1 MTVERNKAI
10 GFSVR
15 VELAWLEQAAALV
28 SLGRSPEDV
37 RASLQAIIG
46 DARTNASEKR
56 GDSRTRT
63 TNVISR
69 MWVEPPD
76 SVVDFRNRG
85 LDLLGGLPTTEHVAL
100 HWGMAM
106 AAYPFFATVVSV
118 VGRLLRLQDAL
129 MARDVHRR
137 VAEEYG
143 DRPTV
148 VRATGVTLGN
158 CVSWGLLASDAQ
170 RKHYRLADRREVG
183 PDVALL
189 LLQAVLHASDAESAP
204 LDALLRSPALFP
216 FELPRLTAHDIDQCP
231 GLCAMSLGGSEATVS
246 LAQ

>member
-1 MTVERNKAI
+1 MTVERNQAI

-15 VELAWLEQAAALV
+15 IELAWLEQAAALV

-46 DARTNASEKR
+46 DARTSASEKR

-76 SVVDFRNRG
+76 SVVDLRDRS
-85 LDLLGGLPTTEHVAL
+85 LELLGRLPTAEHVAL

-158 CVSWGLLASDAQ
+158 CVNWGLLASDPQ
-170 RKHYRLADRREVG
+170 RKHYRLAERRGLG
-183 PDVALL
+183 PEVALM
-189 LLQAVLHASDAESAP
+189 LLQAVLHASGADSAP
-204 LDALLRSPALFP
+204 LDALLQSPALFP
-216 FELPRLTAHDIDQCP
+216 FELPSLTSHDVDRAP
-231 GLCAMSLGGSEATVS
+231 GLVAMSLGGNDATVS
-246 LAQ
+246 LAR